1 MMDEFIGKQIGGY
14 EIRERIGKGGMATVY
29 LALQTSMNRLV
40 AIKLLPH
47 DMMKDESYLQR
58 FEREVS
64 IVSTLEH
71 RNIVPV
77 YDHGNYN
84 GQPYII
90 MRYMNAGSV
99 DDLIRQ
105 GPLKPEKYLDI
116 ISQVAPALDYAHGKQ
131 VLHRDLKPSNILLD
145 DDGGAYI
152 TDFGIARILGAENA
166 DATLTTQGVVG
177 TPSYMSPEQAQGLQ
191 LDGRSDLYGLGVM
204 LFEMATGQ
212 RPFQSDTPYT
222 IAVMQV
228 TTPPPAPRS
237 INPAIP
243 GAIEQ
248 VIYKAL
254 KKRPEDRYQTA
265 MELSEALKMAIS
277 RPDFASHDTQK
288 PSQRSQS
295 NDQTQPNPSAQ
306 GYGGERYPGETSP
319 SRPMQQVSPQQ
330 VVSQQGAPQN
340 YAPHAPNPPSALY
353 PPPTPAPM
361 APASV
366 GRGVRANVRKQR
378 EQRMPVIGI
387 LLGALIGCGLLTA
400 VVIAVA
406 VAANNFLGTDSPS
419 NLNMTEQ
426 AMTATSEEADETEA
440 STTPEDEATDE
451 GEEATP
457 NLQDVDGTLYL
468 LPSTIEATSTPDPS
482 QPTSRPRP
490 ITGD

>member
-1 MMDEFIGKQIGGY
+1 MMDEFIGQQIGDY

-29 LALQTSMNRLV
+29 LALQMSMNRLV

-47 DMMKDESYLQR
+47 DMMKDASYLQR

-77 YDHGNYN
+77 YHHGNFN
-84 GQPYII
+84 GQPYIV
-90 MRYMNAGSV
+90 MRYLNAGSV
-99 DDLIRQ
+99 DDLTQ
-105 GPLKPEKYLDI
+105 EGALKPEKYLDI
-116 ISQVAPALDYAHGKQ
+116 IMQIAPALDYAHGKQ

-145 DDGGAYI
+145 DNGGAYI
-152 TDFGIARILGAENA
+152 TDFGISRILGAENA
-166 DATLTTQGVVG
+166 GATLTTQGVVG
-177 TPSYMSPEQAQGLQ
+177 TPSYMSPEQAQGLA
-191 LDGRSDLYGLGVM
+191 LDGRSDVYALGVM

-243 GAIEQ
+243 GAVEQ

-254 KKRPEDRYQTA
+254 KKKPEDRYPSA
-265 MELSEALKMAIS
+265 MALTEALKMAIN

-288 PSQRSQS
+288 PSQRPNLS
-295 NDQTQPNPSAQ
+295 DQTQANASAQ
-306 GYGGERYPGETSP
+306 GYGGEHYTGETSP
-319 SRPMQQVSPQQ
+319 SRPFSPT
-330 VVSQQGAPQN
+330 VPQN
-340 YAPHAPNPPSALY
+340 YAPNAPNPPTALY
-353 PPPTPAPM
+353 PPPTPPPM

-366 GRGVRANVRKQR
+366 ARRMRASTRQRPERG
-378 EQRMPVIGI
+378 MPMVGI

-406 VAANNFLGTDSPS
+406 VAANNFLEGDNSQNTQ
-419 NLNMTEQ
+419 LTEQ
-426 AMTATSEEADETEA
+426 AATATSVIEGTNEDDLTATSE
-440 STTPEDEATDE
+440 DEATRSI
-451 GEEATP
+451 TP
-457 NLQDVDGTLYL
+457 NVQNVDGTLFL
-468 LPSTIEATSTPDPS
+468 MPIDTTLTPDPS
-482 QPTSRPRP
+482 IPTWRPRP
-490 ITGD
+490 TRAN

>member
-64 IVSTLEH
+64 IVSSLEH

-99 DDLIRQ
+99 DDLIRE
-105 GPLKPEKYLDI
+105 GPLSPEKYVDI
-116 ISQVAPALDYAHGKQ
+116 IAQVAPALDYAHGKQ

-152 TDFGIARILGAENA
+152 TDFGIARILGSENA
-166 DATLTTQGVVG
+166 GATLTTQGVVG
-177 TPSYMSPEQAQGLQ
+177 TPSYMSPEQAQGLS
-191 LDGRSDLYGLGVM
+191 LDGRSDVYGLGVM

-212 RPFQSDTPYT
+212 RPFQSETPYT

-237 INPAIP
+237 INANVP
-243 GAIEQ
+243 GSVEQ

-254 KKRPEDRYQTA
+254 KKRPEDRYQSA
-265 MELSEALKMAIS
+265 MELAEALKMAVS

-288 PSQRSQS
+288 PSQRPPLTE
-295 NDQTQPNPSAQ
+295 QTQPNQPAGNY
-306 GYGGERYPGETSP
+306 GYVSETSP
-319 SRPMQQVSPQQ
+319 SRPLPPVVMQQNAP
-330 VVSQQGAPQN
+330 GPQN
-340 YAPHAPNPPSALY
+340 YAPNAPNPPAALY

-361 APASV
+361 PP
-366 GRGVRANVRKQR
+366 ANVARRMQAKARKPAGQG
-378 EQRMPVIGI
+378 MPMIGV

-406 VAANNFLGTDSPS
+406 LAANSFLGADTPS
-419 NLNMTEQ
+419 NPSLTQQ
-426 AMTATSEEADETEA
+426 ALTAESAQSAGDEEETE
-440 STTPEDEATDE
+440 TTPSPEDEDTDE
-451 GEEATP
+451 GQTP
-457 NLQDVDGTLYL
+457 DIQDVDGTLFQ
-468 LPSTIEATSTPDPS
+468 LPLDSTPTPDPS
-482 QPTSRPRP
+482 VPTSRPRP
-490 ITGD
+490 TQSS

>member
-58 FEREVS
+58 FEREVN

-77 YDHGNYN
+77 FDHGNYN

-99 DDLIRQ
+99 DDLIRL

-116 ISQVAPALDYAHGKQ
+116 ISQVAPALDYAHSKQ

-177 TPSYMSPEQAQGLQ
+177 TPSYMSPEQAQGLP

-237 INPAIP
+237 INPNIP

-254 KKRPEDRYQTA
+254 KKRPEDRYQSA

-277 RPDFASHDTQK
+277 RPDFVSHDTQK
-288 PSQRSQS
+288 PAQRTHT

-319 SRPMQQVSPQQ
+319 SRPMQQAVPQQ
-330 VVSQQGAPQN
+330 VAPQN
-340 YAPHAPNPPSALY
+340 YAPHAPNQPTALY

-366 GRGVRANVRKQR
+366 GRRVRANVRKQR
-378 EQRMPVIGI
+378 QQGMPMVGI
-387 LLGALIGCGLLTA
+387 LLGALLGCGLLTA
-400 VVIAVA
+400 VVIAAA
-406 VAANNFLGTDSPS
+406 VATSNFLNSQDPS
-419 NLNMTEQ
+419 NTGATDQ
-426 AMTATSEEADETEA
+426 AMTATTEGQDEADVTA
-440 STTPEDEATDE
+440 TPEAEAPDE
-451 GEEATP
+451 GDAVTP
-457 NLQDVDGTLYL
+457 NNQELDGTLYL
-468 LPSTIEATSTPDPS
+468 LPNDETVTPDPS